1 MGRVIC
7 LLAIFLISNFPD
19 IESYRNDLECLE
31 SKINEDS
38 KSNSKIFFKSLK
50 KMETTFQNQK
60 MLNRLDKKGY
70 NNFLKKIFSLSNN
83 KSKILFN
90 DVTDKVPEFSSFS
103 LLMVFYKYKN
113 CLIELYK
120 NTDFNKDFLKNR
132 FSKLKNLDFK
142 GSNDYESLIQYTNSV
157 DFKSKKD
164 RLLLLS
170 LYYNYLY
177 IKSKN

>member
-1 MGRVIC
+1 
-7 LLAIFLISNFPD
+7 
-19 IESYRNDLECLE
+19 
-31 SKINEDS
+31 
-38 KSNSKIFFKSLK
+38 
-50 KMETTFQNQK
+50 
-60 MLNRLDKKGY
+60 
-70 NNFLKKIFSLSNN
+70 
-83 KSKILFN
+83 
-90 DVTDKVPEFSSFS
+90 
-103 LLMVFYKYKN
+103 MVFYKYKN